1 VRLLRH
7 ALLASLLLAGM
18 DARAADSED
27 VPAASPHRF
36 SVYMGAAGMAHLSD
50 VRTQGGVGGGIGLR
64 DTIDERFILQA
75 DVHHLLMLGNTV
87 GLRLGA
93 GVQRRGIYQPA
104 ALLTLT
110 TLLGDRLVFMTPEH
124 PVPVQ
129 HPAMTLGVSVAP
141 LRFSMGKTQL
151 SLLELGVGVGTEFP
165 GLGLSYRVGLV
176 EVGLS
181 L

>member
-1 VRLLRH
+1 MRILRH

-18 DARAADSED
+18 DARASDSED
-27 VPAASPHRF
+27 APATSRHHF
-36 SVYMGAAGMAHLSD
+36 SVYMGAAGMVHMSD

-64 DTIDERFILQA
+64 DTLDERFILQA
-75 DVHHLLMLGNTV
+75 DVHELLGVGHTV

-93 GVQRRGIYQPA
+93 GVQRRGLYQPA

-110 TLLGDRLVFMTPEH
+110 TFLGDRLAFMTPEH
-124 PVPVQ
+124 PVPVL
-129 HPAMTLGVSVAP
+129 HPGMTLGVSVAP

-151 SLLELGVGVGTEFP
+151 SLLEVGVGVGSEFP

>member
-1 VRLLRH
+1 MRLLRH

-18 DARAADSED
+18 NARAEEAGDAPTTSR
-27 VPAASPHRF
+27 HHF
-36 SVYMGAAGMAHLSD
+36 SVYMGASALVHMSD

-64 DTIDERFILQA
+64 DTLDERFILQA
-75 DVHHLLMLGNTV
+75 DFHELLGIGNTM

-93 GVQRRGIYQPA
+93 GVQRRGVYQPA

-110 TLLGDRLVFMTPEH
+110 TMLGDRLSFMTPDH
-124 PVPVQ
+124 PAPVRF
-129 HPAMTLGVSVAP
+129 PAMTLGVSVAP
-141 LRFSMGKTQL
+141 ARFSMGRAQV
-151 SLLELGVGVGTEFP
+151 SLMELGVGVGSEYP

>member
-1 VRLLRH
+1 MRLLRH
-7 ALLASLLLAGM
+7 ALLASLVLAGM
-18 DARAADSED
+18 DARAADSEA

-165 GLGLSYRVGLV
+165 GLGVSYRLGLV